1 MRRAFIGT
9 GLIGTGLAEA
19 SLKRG
24 DEVHVWNRTASKTE
38 SLVALG
44 ATAHSSA
51 AEAAAA
57 AAFIHIALTSDDA
70 VESVLPE
77 ITAAASKDAVI
88 IDHSTTSA
96 ERTKERQASWS
107 HAVPLL
113 DAPVFMSPAACRAGT
128 GVIVVSGPKDAY
140 AKAEAALAPMSGK
153 ILYLGEAPGR
163 AAAMKLVG
171 NGLILSLVGGLADAF
186 TVGAP
191 HGLAPDDVL
200 GLFEHFDLNWVMQG
214 RGKKMAAGDF
224 ETSWTLKMARKDLGL
239 MLDAADAPLTVLPAI
254 AERARRCSAS
264 CSASTAPARRVT
276 SVTSP
281 SKTAAS
287 SPSAKRLATQKR
299 PSTPPAPSSRQAS
312 RTSTRTLMVRCPGT
326 KRWRPLP

>member
-9 GLIGTGLAEA
+9 GLIGASLAEA

-44 ATAHSSA
+44 ATAHPSA
-51 AEAAAA
+51 GGAAAA
-57 AAFIHIALTSDDA
+57 ADFIHVALTSDDA
-70 VESVLPE
+70 VDSVLPG
-77 ITAAASKDAVI
+77 IAAAAGENAVL

-96 ERTKERQASWS
+96 ERTRERQAEWS
-107 HAVPLL
+107 HSLPLL

-128 GVIVVSGPKDAY
+128 GVITVAGPKDAY

-153 ILYLGEAPGR
+153 ILYLGDEPGR

-191 HGLAPDDVL
+191 HGLAPADVL
-200 GLFEHFDLNWVMQG
+200 GLFEHFDLNWVLKG
-214 RGKKMAAGDF
+214 RGAKMAAGDF
-224 ETSWTLKMARKDLGL
+224 ETSWTLKMARKDIGL
-239 MLDAADAPLTVLPAI
+239 MLDAAGDAPLTVLPAM
-254 AERARRCSAS
+254 AERADTLIANGEGNKDVGVLACDVH
-264 CSASTAPARRVT
+264 TRVH
-276 SVTSP
+276 
-281 SKTAAS
+281 SKE
-287 SPSAKRLATQKR
+287 QN
-299 PSTPPAPSSRQAS
+299 
-312 RTSTRTLMVRCPGT
+312 
-326 KRWRPLP
+326 